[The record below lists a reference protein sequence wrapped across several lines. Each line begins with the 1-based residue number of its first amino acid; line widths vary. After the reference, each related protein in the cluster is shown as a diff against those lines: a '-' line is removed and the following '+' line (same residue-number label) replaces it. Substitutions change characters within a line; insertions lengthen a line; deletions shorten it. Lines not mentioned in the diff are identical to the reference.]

1 MVAAGYTMYGS
12 SCNLVLSTGQG
23 VDGFTLDESLGAFIF
38 THPDIKIPSRGQI
51 YSFNEGNSMHCYPP
65 VVSYFESIKYPANG

>member
-23 VDGFTLDESLGAFIF
+23 VNGFTLDEVCVDG
-38 THPDIKIPSRGQI
+38 
-51 YSFNEGNSMHCYPP
+51 
-65 VVSYFESIKYPANG
+65 SYAGESGY

>member
-23 VDGFTLDESLGAFIF
+23 VDGFTLDEVREMW
-38 THPDIKIPSRGQI
+38 KKW
-51 YSFNEGNSMHCYPP
+51 
-65 VVSYFESIKYPANG
+65 V